1 MRCIARNF
9 DRALLRGA
17 AVILIG
23 GVAAGCSS
31 DLSRFKSSDFA
42 DARSTNRS
50 VAMAPASQPYPGDMA
65 SGLDT
70 TYTGS
75 ISRQSGGPRP
85 SASVGGAMQQPLP
98 APANTAARAATRPVD
113 LTSPS
118 IASGSV
124 QRQPIAA
131 PTQSAPVVAAAPQP
145 QLDRTPTGSIA
156 RQSAQA
162 PARSG
167 NSSDSGWS
175 DVGGTT
181 ITVREGETAYNLSRR
196 FGVPVGAILSANNL
210 SSASDLKAGRKIVIP
225 TYVYSR
231 RAPVSAP
238 DSDARAQQQ
247 AARQPI
253 PNEPAP
259 QREPQERLAVL
270 RETPRPK
277 PRPQG
282 AETNNTAANT
292 QNTGGNMGASPAT
305 LGEGGS
311 YTVVSGDTL
320 YGIARKT
327 GASVGAIKAANGLSD
342 GYLRVGQT
350 LAIPSGNGGQQ
361 TQVASVS
368 QQNVDR
374 TTTSATTREPAPAVK
389 ASAPQ
394 ATSTT
399 QTQVAA
405 VATQSND
412 VAPDSTGIGKL
423 RWPVRGRIISDFGST
438 SGSARND
445 GIDIAVPAGTPVKA
459 AENGVVIYAGD
470 GLKEFGNTVLVR
482 HDDGMVTVYGHA
494 SALRVKRGEK
504 VRRGQEI
511 ALSGMSGSA
520 DRPKL
525 HFEVRKDATPVNP
538 SGYLE

>member
-50 VAMAPASQPYPGDMA
+50 VAMAPASQPYPGDVGA
-65 SGLDT
+65 GLDN

-75 ISRQSGGPRP
+75 ISRQGGGPRP

-98 APANTAARAATRPVD
+98 APMNTAARAATRPVD
-113 LTSPS
+113 LTAPS
-118 IASGSV
+118 VARSSV

-131 PTQSAPVVAAAPQP
+131 PSQPASVVAAAPAP
-145 QLDRTPTGSIA
+145 QLDRTPTGSVT
-156 RQSAQA
+156 RQPAQAQA
-162 PARSG
+162 PVRSG
-167 NSSDSGWS
+167 NSGDSGWS

-196 FGVPVGAILSANNL
+196 FGIPVAAILSANNL
-210 SSASDLKAGRKIVIP
+210 SSASELKAGRKIVIP

-238 DSDARAQQQ
+238 DNDARPQQQ

-253 PNEPAP
+253 PSEPEP

-282 AETNNTAANT
+282 AETSNATAGTNSAS
-292 QNTGGNMGASPAT
+292 QVPSQAGTGA
-305 LGEGGS
+305 GGS

-327 GASVGAIKAANGLSD
+327 GASVANIKAANGLSD

-350 LAIPSGNGGQQ
+350 LAIPSGNVSQP
-361 TQVASVS
+361 TQVANASS
-368 QQNVDR
+368 GVDR
-374 TTTSATTREPAPAVK
+374 TTTSATTREPAQVVK
-389 ASAPQ
+389 TSAPQ
-394 ATSTT
+394 ATSST
-399 QTQVAA
+399 QSQVAA
-405 VATQSND
+405 VATQSRD

-423 RWPVRGRIISDFGST
+423 RWPVRGRIVSDFGST

-482 HDDGMVTVYGHA
+482 HDNGMVTVYGHA

>member
-50 VAMAPASQPYPGDMA
+50 VAMTPASQPYPGDTA

-75 ISRQSGGPRP
+75 ISRQGGGPRP

-98 APANTAARAATRPVD
+98 APTNTAARAATRPVD
-113 LTSPS
+113 LTAPS
-118 IASGSV
+118 AASGSV

-131 PTQSAPVVAAAPQP
+131 PTQTAPAVAAAPQP
-145 QLDRTPTGSIA
+145 KLDRTPTGSIA

-167 NSSDSGWS
+167 NSGDSGWS

-210 SSASDLKAGRKIVIP
+210 SSASELKAGRQIVIP

-238 DSDARAQQQ
+238 DNDARASQQ

-277 PRPQG
+277 SRPQG
-282 AETNNTAANT
+282 AETNNAAANT
-292 QNTGGNMGASPAT
+292 HSAGGRTATSPVTSSA
-305 LGEGGS
+305 GGT

-350 LAIPSGNGGQQ
+350 LAIPSGNGGEQS
-361 TQVASVS
+361 QVASVT
-368 QQNVDR
+368 QQQVDK
-374 TTTSATTREPAPAVK
+374 TTTSATTRETTPTVK

-394 ATSTT
+394 AASST

>member
-50 VAMAPASQPYPGDMA
+50 VAMAPASQPYPGDVGA
-65 SGLDT
+65 GLDN

-75 ISRQSGGPRP
+75 ISRQGGGPRP
-85 SASVGGAMQQPLP
+85 SASVGGAMRQPLP
-98 APANTAARAATRPVD
+98 APTNTAARAATRPVD
-113 LTSPS
+113 LTAPS
-118 IASGSV
+118 VARSSV

-131 PTQSAPVVAAAPQP
+131 PSQPAPVVAAAPAP
-145 QLDRTPTGSIA
+145 QLDRTPTGSVT
-156 RQSAQA
+156 RQPAQAQA
-162 PARSG
+162 PVRSG
-167 NSSDSGWS
+167 NSGDSGWS

-196 FGVPVGAILSANNL
+196 FGIPVAAILSANNL
-210 SSASDLKAGRKIVIP
+210 SSASELKAGRKIVIP

-238 DSDARAQQQ
+238 DNDARAQQQ
-247 AARQPI
+247 AVRQPI
-253 PNEPAP
+253 PNEPEP

-282 AETNNTAANT
+282 AETSNATAGTNSPSQVPSQAG
-292 QNTGGNMGASPAT
+292 TGA
-305 LGEGGS
+305 GGS

-327 GASVGAIKAANGLSD
+327 GASVANIKAANGLSD

-350 LAIPSGNGGQQ
+350 LAIPSGN
-361 TQVASVS
+361 VS
-368 QQNVDR
+368 QPTRVANASSGVDR
-374 TTTSATTREPAPAVK
+374 TTTSATTREPAPVVK
-389 ASAPQ
+389 TSAPQ
-394 ATSTT
+394 ATSST

-405 VATQSND
+405 VATQSRD

-423 RWPVRGRIISDFGST
+423 RWPVRGRIVSDFGST

-482 HDDGMVTVYGHA
+482 HDNGMVTVYGHA

>member
-1 MRCIARNF
+1 
-9 DRALLRGA
+9 
-17 AVILIG
+17 
-23 GVAAGCSS
+23 
-31 DLSRFKSSDFA
+31 
-42 DARSTNRS
+42 
-50 VAMAPASQPYPGDMA
+50 
-65 SGLDT
+65 
-70 TYTGS
+70 
-75 ISRQSGGPRP
+75 
-85 SASVGGAMQQPLP
+85 MQQPLP

>member
-1 MRCIARNF
+1 MRCIVRNF

-17 AVILIG
+17 AVLLIG

-42 DARSTNRS
+42 DTRSTNRS
-50 VAMAPASQPYPGDMA
+50 VAMAPASQPYPGDV
-65 SGLDT
+65 GGGVDN

-75 ISRQSGGPRP
+75 ITRQRGGPRP
-85 SASVGGAMQQPLP
+85 AGLVGGGAQQPLP
-98 APANTAARAATRPVD
+98 APVNNAARAATRPVD
-113 LTSPS
+113 LTTRNV
-118 IASGSV
+118 ASGTV

-131 PTQSAPVVAAAPQP
+131 PLQPAQVASVSAQP
-145 QLDRTPTGSIA
+145 QLDRTPTGSIV
-156 RQSAQA
+156 RQPVEKRAPTRTGSSA
-162 PARSG
+162 
-167 NSSDSGWS
+167 DSGWS

-196 FGVPVGAILSANNL
+196 FGVPVAAILSANNL
-210 SSASDLKAGRKIVIP
+210 SSASDLRAGRQIVIP

-238 DSDARAQQQ
+238 DQDAPQTSQAPRQQ
-247 AARQPI
+247 APSD
-253 PNEPAP
+253 PEPR
-259 QREPQERLAVL
+259 REPQERLAVL

-277 PRPQG
+277 ARPQNH
-282 AETNNTAANT
+282 ETRTPTPSVDRGGDAHAR
-292 QNTGGNMGASPAT
+292 TGP
-305 LGEGGS
+305 GGT
-311 YTVVSGDTL
+311 YKVVAGDTL

-327 GASVGAIKAANGLSD
+327 GASVDTIKSANGLSD
-342 GYLRVGQT
+342 GYLQVGQT
-350 LAIPSGNGGQQ
+350 LTIPSGNPNQ
-361 TQVASVS
+361 TASRVVS
-368 QQNVDR
+368 APATVDR
-374 TTTSATTREPAPAVK
+374 TTTSATGADPKTEVK
-389 ASAPQ
+389 ASQQKTAPS
-394 ATSTT
+394 AA
-399 QTQVAA
+399 TQVAA
-405 VATQSND
+405 VATQSRD

-423 RWPVRGRIISDFGST
+423 RWPVRGRIVEDFGST
-438 SGSARND
+438 SGSTRND

-482 HDDGMVTVYGHA
+482 HDNGMVTVYGHA

-538 SGYLE
+538 KGYLE